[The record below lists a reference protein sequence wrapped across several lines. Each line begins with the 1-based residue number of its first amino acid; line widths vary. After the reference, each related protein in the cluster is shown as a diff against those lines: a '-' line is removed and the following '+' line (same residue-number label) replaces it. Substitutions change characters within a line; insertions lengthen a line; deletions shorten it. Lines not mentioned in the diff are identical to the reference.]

1 MTESTRQKL
10 ESIKKDLI
18 SIKFSSTMIESK
30 GATTDEYEDMT
41 FLEKQKFDHA
51 LFLLAEITYRPN
63 SYDDE

>member
-1 MTESTRQKL
+1 
-10 ESIKKDLI
+10 
-18 SIKFSSTMIESK
+18 MIESK